1 MKAHRGREEAA
12 RRGEPARKRMMLAAS
27 SQSAITNHGMNR
39 IDAIAMIPAAT
50 PIQPSHTGS
59 ARVRTTASDAAIII
73 VPTPTPPVE
82 CSTYDASFAAWTSGG
97 ETWGREGSVLIV
109 LIPPLTP
116 A

>member
-1 MKAHRGREEAA
+1 MKRIT
-12 RRGEPARKRMMLAAS
+12 LTTS
-27 SQSAITNHGMNR
+27 SQSAITNQGKK
-39 IDAIAMIPAAT
+39 AIEASATIPAAT